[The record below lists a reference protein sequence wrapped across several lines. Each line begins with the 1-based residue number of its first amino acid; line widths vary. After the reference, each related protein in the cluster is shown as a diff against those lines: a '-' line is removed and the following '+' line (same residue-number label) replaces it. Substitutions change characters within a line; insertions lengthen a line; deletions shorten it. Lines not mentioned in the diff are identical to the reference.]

1 MVGICRKPP
10 IRWNNQ
16 CHTQVSWYMVVFDT
30 LRIPHIAKN
39 YCGIQ
44 TFNVANTLQ
53 QVIATNPVIA
63 SDGVFATN

>member
-1 MVGICRKPP
+1 M
-10 IRWNNQ
+10 RWNNQ
-16 CHTQVSWYMVVFDT
+16 CHTQVSWYTVVFDT

-39 YCGIQ
+39 YCGIP

-63 SDGVFATN
+63 S

>member
-1 MVGICRKPP
+1 
-10 IRWNNQ
+10 
-16 CHTQVSWYMVVFDT
+16 MVVFDT

-39 YCGIQ
+39 YCGIP

-63 SDGVFATN
+63 SDGVFATNKWRKTK